1 MNVSIIILAA
11 GAASRMGQP
20 KQLLPF
26 KNSTLLEHAISQA
39 LNSQVKEVFC
49 VLGANSQN
57 IKKTVSRS
65 QITFIDNPKWK
76 EGLSTSIVKGINYLE
91 TLEKQL
97 DAVLIMLC
105 DQPFVNV
112 HYIDLLVDTFASNP
126 DSIIASNYGGKLGV
140 PAIFPKKAFQYLT
153 NLKGDKGAKDVLN
166 NSIFN
171 VISVTPKS
179 EEVLTDVDTPE
190 DYESLNKN

>member
-1 MNVSIIILAA
+1 MSIIILAA
-11 GAASRMGQP
+11 GAASRMGKP

-26 KNSTLLEHAISQA
+26 KNSTLLEHSISQA
-39 LNSQVKEVFC
+39 LNSKIKEVYC
-49 VLGANSQN
+49 ILGANSEN
-57 IKKTVSRS
+57 IKKTVSSS

-91 TLEKQL
+91 TLEKTF

-105 DQPFVNV
+105 DQPFINA
-112 HYIDLLVDTFASNP
+112 HYIDLLMDTFAKNP
-126 DSIIASNYGGKLGV
+126 KSIIASNYGGKHGV
-140 PAIFPKKAFQYLT
+140 PAIFPKKTFQYLAK
-153 NLKGDKGAKDVLN
+153 LEGDKGAKEVLN
-166 NSIFN
+166 NGFFN

-179 EEVLTDVDTPE
+179 KEVLKDIDTPE